1 MVIKN
6 PGLTKKQDLG
16 PNIMVFQN
24 RLYKGRDKFY
34 KEVKQIPIRYT
45 TKSSLVR
52 KIKQAIDYKIP
63 TVACGLF
70 DYAKNFNEE
79 GVIDIDLQETNLI
92 CKNASTDPVFLRS
105 AFGEPENTK
114 IEQLGELYYYLYKIK
129 ESKENITEIIL
140 NRFGEIEDLKYSDFL
155 NLGMVLKNQK
165 GYIDDIRTQLD
176 TFSGV
181 VIYKYLLGY
190 AEKIHQSGEFPEDF
204 SEQFKKRFEYF
215 SEGIRK
221 WAFIDR
227 NVKPDIKK
235 DIRRLSLR
243 SDYKDIVIAGNEIML
258 AKLFDLYD
266 YVSVCYLNLMSDDGY
281 QFYF

>member
-6 PGLTKKQDLG
+6 PRLSKKNDLG

-24 RLYKGRDKFY
+24 RLYKGREKFS
-34 KEVKQIPIRYT
+34 KEVKSIPNRYT
-45 TKSSLVR
+45 IKSSLVR

-63 TVACGLF
+63 TVACALF
-70 DYAKNFNEE
+70 NYAKDYSEQA
-79 GVIDIDLQETNLI
+79 VIDVDLQETNLL
-92 CKNASTDPVFLRS
+92 CKATTDPVFLRNV
-105 AFGEPENTK
+105 FGEPEDTK

-129 ESKENITEIIL
+129 EPEQKITEIIL

-155 NLGMVLKNQK
+155 NLGMILKNQK
-165 GYIDDIRTQLD
+165 GYIDDIRTHLD
-176 TFSGV
+176 TFSGI

-190 AEKIHQSGEFPEDF
+190 AEKIHDSGEFPEDF

-227 NVKPDIKK
+227 NVKPEIKK
-235 DIRRLSLR
+235 DIRKLALR
-243 SDYKDIVIAGNEIML
+243 ADYKDIVIAGNDVML
-258 AKLFDLYD
+258 RKLYDLYD
-266 YVSVCYLNLMSDDGY
+266 YTSVCYLNLMSDDGY